1 MPIEPVYL
9 LYGAI
14 FLGVLLLSEGLFL
27 LIADRRLGRQRINKR
42 IEMLDKGTSTQ
53 EVLEILRRRST
64 NGENRPGLVSGIY
77 QWLDNLIT
85 QTGVTMTTKRLLLI
99 MTTLSIGVFFATL
112 FFLKGGILPGVVAN
126 LSTAAAA
133 GGLIGFGFPILRLVG
148 MKDARIKLFSE
159 QLPDAL
165 DIMARS
171 LLAGHPIS
179 AAMELVTRE
188 MPDPIGSEFG
198 LAVDEMT
205 YGLDLSEAL
214 AKVGARVDLNDFQ
227 FVVVAINI
235 QHETGGN
242 LAEILSNLAT
252 IIRDRFRMVKKVR
265 ALSSEGRISAI
276 ILSILPVITV
286 SVIFSRNPDFY
297 LNVIDDPLFM
307 PIASGIFALM
317 LTGIYIMYRLVNFRV

>member
-14 FLGVLLLSEGLFL
+14 FLGVLLLTEGLFL

-42 IEMLDKGTSTQ
+42 IEMLDTGTSTR

-64 NGENRPGLVSGIY
+64 NGENRPGLLRGMY

-85 QTGVTMTTKRLLLI
+85 QTGVTMTTSRLLLI
-99 MTTLSIGVFFATL
+99 MSVLCVVVFFATL
-112 FFLKGGILPGVVAN
+112 LFLKGGVLPGVVAN

-133 GGLIGFGFPILRLVG
+133 AVLIGFGFPVLRLVG
-148 MKDARIKLFSE
+148 MRQERVKKFSE
-159 QLPDAL
+159 QLPDTL

-171 LLAGHPIS
+171 LRAGHPIS
-179 AAMELVTRE
+179 AAMDLVTRE

-205 YGLDLSEAL
+205 YGLDLNEAL
-214 AKVGARVDLNDFQ
+214 EKIGARINLPDFQ

-242 LAEILSNLAT
+242 LAEILSSLAT
-252 IIRDRFRMVKKVR
+252 IIRDRFRMIGKVR

-276 ILSILPVITV
+276 ILSVLPVITV
-286 SVIFSRNPDFY
+286 FTIYSRNPDFY

-307 PIASGIFALM
+307 PIALGIFMLM

>member
-14 FLGVLLLSEGLFL
+14 FLGVLLLTEGLFL
-27 LIADRRLGRQRINKR
+27 LIADKRLGRQRINKR

-53 EVLEILRRRST
+53 EVLEILRRHST
-64 NGENRPGLVSGIY
+64 DPENRAGPFRAMY
-77 QWLDNLIT
+77 RWLDNLIT
-85 QTGVTMTTKRLLLI
+85 QTGVTMSTNRLLLI
-99 MTTLSIGVFFATL
+99 MAVLSVVVFFGTL

-126 LSTAAAA
+126 LSTAALASVVI
-133 GGLIGFGFPILRLVG
+133 GLGFPVLRLIG
-148 MKDARIKLFSE
+148 MKAERIKNFRI
-159 QLPDAL
+159 QLPDTL

-171 LLAGHPIS
+171 LRAGHPIS

-214 AKVGARVDLNDFQ
+214 AKVGSRIDLPDFQ

-252 IIRDRFRMVKKVR
+252 IIRDRFRMIGKIR

-276 ILSILPVITV
+276 ILSVLPLITM
-286 SVIFSRNPDFY
+286 SVIYTGNPDFY

-307 PIASGIFALM
+307 PIASGILALM
-317 LTGIYIMYRLVNFRV
+317 LTGIYIMYRLVNFRI

>member
-14 FLGVLLLSEGLFL
+14 FLGVLLLTEGFFL

-42 IEMLDKGTSTQ
+42 IAMLDTGTPTQ
-53 EVLEILRRRST
+53 EVLEILRRHSADREEQVGPLGGT
-64 NGENRPGLVSGIY
+64 YR
-77 QWLDNLIT
+77 WLDDLIT
-85 QTGVTMTTKRLLLI
+85 QTGVTMPTKRLLLI
-99 MTTLSIGVFFATL
+99 MAILFLVVFSATL
-112 FFLKGGILPGVVAN
+112 IFLKGGILPGVVAN
-126 LSTAAAA
+126 LSTA
-133 GGLIGFGFPILRLVG
+133 GLVGAVIGFGFPVLRLVG
-148 MKDARIKLFSE
+148 MKQARIKKFSE

-171 LLAGHPIS
+171 LRAGHPIS
-179 AAMELVTRE
+179 AAMDLVTKE

-205 YGLDLSEAL
+205 YGLDLNEAL
-214 AKVGARVDLNDFQ
+214 EKVGSRVDLPDFQ

-242 LAEILSNLAT
+242 LAEILSSLAT
-252 IIRDRFRMVKKVR
+252 IIRDRFRMVRKVR

-276 ILSILPVITV
+276 ILSILPPITV

-317 LTGIYIMYRLVNFRV
+317 LTGIYIMYRLVNFRI